1 MKLEVRGGC
10 FAYPKSDRQILKEIS
25 FCAASGQTVAI
36 LGPNGAAP
44 AASSSAAKLSASQI
58 EEISKSLLQQ
68 LRG

>member
-36 LGPNGAAP
+36 LGPNGAGKTTLLRCIKVCSAGSP
-44 AASSSAAKLSASQI
+44 A
-58 EEISKSLLQQ
+58 
-68 LRG
+68 